1 MLVDIFSRTMRT
13 TYLGVSVRDVSA
25 LLCGPKGVDDI
36 TQTTQTLV
44 DVLCFL
50 QACAFNLGVFQPLGS
65 GKIDEIECAF
75 APLTRNLVGTYE
87 LQDKH

>member
-1 MLVDIFSRTMRT
+1 M

-25 LLCGPKGVDDI
+25 LLGGPKGVDDI
-36 TQTTQTLV
+36 AQTTQTFV

-65 GKIDEIECAF
+65 GKIDEVECAL
-75 APLTRNLVGTYE
+75 APFTRNLVGTYE